1 MPKNEQVIQVVGEW
15 IAKAENDLKNASNT
29 LKLGKDGPL
38 DTICFHAQQC
48 VGKYMKSFL
57 AFRGIDFPKT
67 HDISE
72 LLVLIPVRSRPQI
85 DIREQR
91 MFTSYA
97 TVTRYPG
104 DYEPISLT
112 EAKHAVSVAR
122 KIRKEVRSFLP
133 KEAFLKRKI

>member
-15 IAKAENDLKNASNT
+15 IVKAENDLKNAANT

-48 VGKYMKSFL
+48 VEKYLKAYLTFK
-57 AFRGIDFPKT
+57 GIDFPKT
-67 HDISE
+67 HNISE
-72 LLVLIPVRSRPQI
+72 LLVLIPVRFRPQI
-85 DIREQR
+85 DVKEQR
-91 MFTSYA
+91 VLTSYA

-104 DYEPISLT
+104 NYEPISLA

-133 KEAFLKRKI
+133 KEAFLKRKT